1 MLKSWLTFLRVP
13 ELFTL
18 PGDVF
23 AGFLLTAA
31 ELPRLAVLP
40 LIALSL
46 SAVLASVCGSIFRA
60 ILNIRD
66 DILRHPERP
75 LPSGAVS
82 PGAAMVAMVASGL
95 LSLAFAIIAG
105 PPGFLAVLLLLCAS
119 FSLKSLPVAHGLR
132 VALGVIA
139 AIDLTAPEI
148 NRTVIAGIFA
158 LGLMLYSF
166 GRWKVLSCKPELTMK
181 PGRRFFFAGAVIA
194 YGTLF
199 GIAVNMPTDH
209 WYTITCGI
217 VSALSSGLF
226 MVLMYWSFRLL
237 QYPNTP
243 DEVRRNGGLLLFSL
257 IFLHAA
263 AAALFGSLILTG
275 IFIAGAIL
283 SRLIAIYLSKPT
295 QGV

>member
-82 PGAAMVAMVASGL
+82 PRAAMVAMVASGL

-105 PPGFLAVLLLLCAS
+105 LLGFLAVLLLLCAS

-158 LGLMLYSF
+158 LGLILYSF

-217 VSALSSGLF
+217 ISALSSGLF
-226 MVLMYWSFRLL
+226 IVLMYWSFRLL

>member
-82 PGAAMVAMVASGL
+82 PRAAMVAMVTSGL

-105 PPGFLAVLLLLCAS
+105 PLGFLAVLLLLCAS

-158 LGLMLYSF
+158 LGLILYSF

-217 VSALSSGLF
+217 ISALSSGLF
-226 MVLMYWSFRLL
+226 IVLMYWSFRLL

-257 IFLHAA
+257 IFLYAA

>member
-82 PGAAMVAMVASGL
+82 PRAAMVAMVTSGL

-105 PPGFLAVLLLLCAS
+105 PLGFLAVLLLLCAS

-158 LGLMLYSF
+158 LGLILYSF

-217 VSALSSGLF
+217 ISALSSGLF
-226 MVLMYWSFRLL
+226 IVLMYWSFRLL

>member
-31 ELPRLAVLP
+31 ELPQLAVLP

-82 PGAAMVAMVASGL
+82 PRAAMVAMVASGL

-105 PPGFLAVLLLLCAS
+105 PLGFLAVLLLLCSS

-158 LGLMLYSF
+158 LGLILYSF

-217 VSALSSGLF
+217 ISALSSGLF
-226 MVLMYWSFRLL
+226 IVLMYWSFRLL

>member
-82 PGAAMVAMVASGL
+82 PGAAIVAMVASGL

-105 PPGFLAVLLLLCAS
+105 PLGFLAVLLLLCAS

-139 AIDLTAPEI
+139 AIDLTASEI

-158 LGLMLYSF
+158 LGLILYSF

-283 SRLIAIYLSKPT
+283 SRLLAIYLSKPT

>member
-1 MLKSWLTFLRVP
+1 
-13 ELFTL
+13 
-18 PGDVF
+18 
-23 AGFLLTAA
+23 
-31 ELPRLAVLP
+31 
-40 LIALSL
+40 
-46 SAVLASVCGSIFRA
+46 
-60 ILNIRD
+60 
-66 DILRHPERP
+66 
-75 LPSGAVS
+75 
-82 PGAAMVAMVASGL
+82 
-95 LSLAFAIIAG
+95 
-105 PPGFLAVLLLLCAS
+105 
-119 FSLKSLPVAHGLR
+119 
-132 VALGVIA
+132 
-139 AIDLTAPEI
+139 
-148 NRTVIAGIFA
+148 
-158 LGLMLYSF
+158 
-166 GRWKVLSCKPELTMK
+166 MK

-217 VSALSSGLF
+217 ISALSSGF
-226 MVLMYWSFRLL
+226 FIVLMYWSFRLL

>member
-82 PGAAMVAMVASGL
+82 PGAAIVAMVASGL

-158 LGLMLYSF
+158 LGLILYSF

-217 VSALSSGLF
+217 ISALSSGLF
-226 MVLMYWSFRLL
+226 IVLMYWSFRLL

>member
-82 PGAAMVAMVASGL
+82 PGAAIVAMVASGL

-105 PPGFLAVLLLLCAS
+105 PLGFLAVLLLLCAS

-158 LGLMLYSF
+158 LGLILYSF

-226 MVLMYWSFRLL
+226 IVLMYWSFRLL

>member
-82 PGAAMVAMVASGL
+82 PRAAMVAMVASGL

-105 PPGFLAVLLLLCAS
+105 PLGFLAVLLLLCSS

-158 LGLMLYSF
+158 LGLILYSF

-217 VSALSSGLF
+217 ISALSSGLF
-226 MVLMYWSFRLL
+226 IVLMYWSFRLL

-275 IFIAGAIL
+275 LFIAGAIL
-283 SRLIAIYLSKPT
+283 SRLIAIYLSKST

>member
-31 ELPRLAVLP
+31 ELPQLAVLP

-82 PGAAMVAMVASGL
+82 PRAAMVAMVASGL

-105 PPGFLAVLLLLCAS
+105 PLGFLAVLLLLCAS

-158 LGLMLYSF
+158 LGLILYSF

-217 VSALSSGLF
+217 ISALSSGLF
-226 MVLMYWSFRLL
+226 IVLMYWSFRLL

>member
-82 PGAAMVAMVASGL
+82 PRAAMVVMVASGL

-105 PPGFLAVLLLLCAS
+105 PLGFLAVLLLLCAS

-158 LGLMLYSF
+158 LGLILYSF

-217 VSALSSGLF
+217 ISALSSGLF
-226 MVLMYWSFRLL
+226 IVLMYWSFRLL

>member
-60 ILNIRD
+60 LLNIRD

-132 VALGVIA
+132 VALGVI
-139 AIDLTAPEI
+139 
-148 NRTVIAGIFA
+148 
-158 LGLMLYSF
+158 
-166 GRWKVLSCKPELTMK
+166 
-181 PGRRFFFAGAVIA
+181 
-194 YGTLF
+194 
-199 GIAVNMPTDH
+199 H
-209 WYTITCGI
+209 
-217 VSALSSGLF
+217 
-226 MVLMYWSFRLL
+226 
-237 QYPNTP
+237 
-243 DEVRRNGGLLLFSL
+243 
-257 IFLHAA
+257 
-263 AAALFGSLILTG
+263 
-275 IFIAGAIL
+275 
-283 SRLIAIYLSKPT
+283 
-295 QGV
+295 

>member
-82 PGAAMVAMVASGL
+82 PRAAMVAMVASGL

-105 PPGFLAVLLLLCAS
+105 PLGFLAVLLLLCAS

-158 LGLMLYSF
+158 LGLILYSF

-217 VSALSSGLF
+217 ISALSSGLF
-226 MVLMYWSFRLL
+226 IVLMYWSFRLL

>member
-18 PGDVF
+18 PGEVF

-82 PGAAMVAMVASGL
+82 PRAAMVAMVASGL

-105 PPGFLAVLLLLCAS
+105 PLGFLAVLLLLCAS

-132 VALGVIA
+132 VTLGVIA

-158 LGLMLYSF
+158 LGLILYSF

-217 VSALSSGLF
+217 ISALSSGLF
-226 MVLMYWSFRLL
+226 IVLMYWSFRLL

>member
-82 PGAAMVAMVASGL
+82 PRAAMVAMVASGL

-105 PPGFLAVLLLLCAS
+105 PLGFLAVLLLLCSS

-158 LGLMLYSF
+158 LGLILYSF

-217 VSALSSGLF
+217 ISALSSGLF
-226 MVLMYWSFRLL
+226 IVLMYWSFRLL

>member
-82 PGAAMVAMVASGL
+82 PKAAMVAMVASGL

-105 PPGFLAVLLLLCAS
+105 PLGFLAVLLLLCAS

-158 LGLMLYSF
+158 LGLILYSF

-217 VSALSSGLF
+217 ISALSSGLF
-226 MVLMYWSFRLL
+226 IVLMYWSFRLL

>member
-31 ELPRLAVLP
+31 ELPQLAVLP

-46 SAVLASVCGSIFRA
+46 SAVLASVCGSVFRS

-82 PGAAMVAMVASGL
+82 PRAAMVAMVASGL

-158 LGLMLYSF
+158 LGLILYSF

-226 MVLMYWSFRLL
+226 IVLMYWSFRLL

>member
-82 PGAAMVAMVASGL
+82 PRAAMVAMVTSGL

-105 PPGFLAVLLLLCAS
+105 PLGFLAVLLLLCSS

-158 LGLMLYSF
+158 LGLILYSF

-199 GIAVNMPTDH
+199 GIAINMPTDH

-217 VSALSSGLF
+217 ISALSSGLF
-226 MVLMYWSFRLL
+226 IVLMYWSFRLL

-257 IFLHAA
+257 IFLYAA

>member
-31 ELPRLAVLP
+31 GLPQIAILP
-40 LIALSL
+40 LIALSV
-46 SAVLASVCGSIFRA
+46 SAVLASVCGSVLRS
-60 ILNIRD
+60 ILNIKD

-82 PGAAMVAMVASGL
+82 PRAAMVTMVAAGIL
-95 LSLAFAIIAG
+95 ALAFSIVAG
-105 PPGFLAVLLLLCAS
+105 PPGFFAVLLLLCAS

-139 AIDLTAPEI
+139 AENAVAPDT
-148 NRTVIAGIFA
+148 NRLIIAGIFA
-158 LGLMLYSF
+158 VGLMLYSS
-166 GRWKVLSCKPELTMK
+166 GRWKVLSTKPEMTMK
-181 PGRRFFFAGAVIA
+181 PGRRFIFAGAVIA

-217 VSALSSGLF
+217 ISALFSGLF
-226 MVLMYWSFRLL
+226 LVLMYWSFRVL
-237 QYPNTP
+237 QYPNTA

-257 IFLHAA
+257 IFLQAA
-263 AAALFGSLILTG
+263 TAALTGALVLTG
-275 IFIAGAIL
+275 ILFAGAVL
-283 SRLIAIYLSKPT
+283 SRLTALYLTK
-295 QGV
+295 QGVS

>member
-60 ILNIRD
+60 ILNIRN
-66 DILRHPERP
+66 DILCHPERP

-82 PGAAMVAMVASGL
+82 PRAAMVAMVASGL

-105 PPGFLAVLLLLCAS
+105 PLGFLAVLLLLCAS

-158 LGLMLYSF
+158 LGLILYSF

-217 VSALSSGLF
+217 ISALSSGLF
-226 MVLMYWSFRLL
+226 IVLMYWSFRLL

-243 DEVRRNGGLLLFSL
+243 DEVRRNGGLLLFSQ

>member
-82 PGAAMVAMVASGL
+82 PRAAMVAMVASGL

-105 PPGFLAVLLLLCAS
+105 PLGFLAVLLLLCAS

-158 LGLMLYSF
+158 LGLILYSF

-226 MVLMYWSFRLL
+226 IVLMYWSFRLL

>member
-82 PGAAMVAMVASGL
+82 PRAAMVAMVASGL

-105 PPGFLAVLLLLCAS
+105 PLGFLAVLLLLCAS

-158 LGLMLYSF
+158 LGLILYSF

-217 VSALSSGLF
+217 ISALSSGF
-226 MVLMYWSFRLL
+226 FIVLMYWSFRLL

>member
-82 PGAAMVAMVASGL
+82 PRAAMVAMVASGL

-158 LGLMLYSF
+158 LGLILYSF

-226 MVLMYWSFRLL
+226 IVLMYWSFRLL

>member
-31 ELPRLAVLP
+31 GLPQIAILP
-40 LIALSL
+40 LIALSV
-46 SAVLASVCGSIFRA
+46 SAVLASVCGSVFRS
-60 ILNIRD
+60 ILNIKD

-82 PGAAMVAMVASGL
+82 PRAAMVAMVAAGIL
-95 LSLAFAIIAG
+95 ALAFSIVAG
-105 PPGFLAVLLLLCAS
+105 PPGFFAVLLLLCAS

-132 VALGVIA
+132 VALGAIA
-139 AIDLTAPEI
+139 AENAVAPDT
-148 NRTVIAGIFA
+148 NRLLIAGIFA
-158 LGLMLYSF
+158 VGLMLYSS
-166 GRWKVLSCKPELTMK
+166 GRWKVLSTKPEMTMK
-181 PGRRFFFAGAVIA
+181 PGRRFIFAGAVIA

-199 GIAVNMPTDH
+199 GIAVKMPTDH

-217 VSALSSGLF
+217 ISALFSGLF
-226 MVLMYWSFRLL
+226 LVLMYWSFRVL
-237 QYPNTP
+237 QYPNTA

-257 IFLHAA
+257 IFLQAA
-263 AAALFGSLILTG
+263 TAALTGALVLTG
-275 IFIAGAIL
+275 ILFAGAVL
-283 SRLIAIYLSKPT
+283 SRLTALYLTK
-295 QGV
+295 QGVS

>member
-1 MLKSWLTFLRVP
+1 MLKSWLIFLRVP

-66 DILRHPERP
+66 DILRHPVRP

-82 PGAAMVAMVASGL
+82 PRAAMVAMVASGL

-105 PPGFLAVLLLLCAS
+105 PLGFLAVLLLLCTS

-158 LGLMLYSF
+158 LGLILYSF

-217 VSALSSGLF
+217 ISALSSGLF
-226 MVLMYWSFRLL
+226 IVLMYWSFRLL

>member
-1 MLKSWLTFLRVP
+1 
-13 ELFTL
+13 
-18 PGDVF
+18 
-23 AGFLLTAA
+23 
-31 ELPRLAVLP
+31 
-40 LIALSL
+40 
-46 SAVLASVCGSIFRA
+46 
-60 ILNIRD
+60 
-66 DILRHPERP
+66 
-75 LPSGAVS
+75 
-82 PGAAMVAMVASGL
+82 
-95 LSLAFAIIAG
+95 
-105 PPGFLAVLLLLCAS
+105 
-119 FSLKSLPVAHGLR
+119 
-132 VALGVIA
+132 
-139 AIDLTAPEI
+139 
-148 NRTVIAGIFA
+148 
-158 LGLMLYSF
+158 
-166 GRWKVLSCKPELTMK
+166 MK

-226 MVLMYWSFRLL
+226 IVLMYWSFRLL

>member
-139 AIDLTAPEI
+139 AIDLTSPDI

-158 LGLMLYSF
+158 LGLILYSF

-217 VSALSSGLF
+217 ISALSSGLF

>member
-139 AIDLTAPEI
+139 AIDLTAPKI

-158 LGLMLYSF
+158 LGLILYSF

-217 VSALSSGLF
+217 ISALSSGLF
-226 MVLMYWSFRLL
+226 IVLMYWSFRLL

>member
-82 PGAAMVAMVASGL
+82 PRAAMVAMIASGL

-105 PPGFLAVLLLLCAS
+105 PLGFLAVLLLLCAS

-158 LGLMLYSF
+158 LGLILYSF

-226 MVLMYWSFRLL
+226 IVLMYWSFRLL

>member
-82 PGAAMVAMVASGL
+82 PRAAMVAMVASGL

-105 PPGFLAVLLLLCAS
+105 PLGFLAVLLLLCAS

-158 LGLMLYSF
+158 LGLILYSF

-226 MVLMYWSFRLL
+226 IVLMYWSFRLL

-263 AAALFGSLILTG
+263 ATALFGSLILTG